1 MRIAPPRLVLA
12 ASAFFFLGIFS
23 LPPEGYFTLPVIL
36 SSPPPPRYFFTP
48 SPRPLVKASFEES
61 LSARSWLVMDV
72 KSGTVLAGKNINVSF
87 PPASLTKIA
96 TAIVAL
102 NHYSL
107 DEVLTVDKEYP
118 VGRTMGLQKGER
130 IKVIDLLAGL
140 LIHSANDAA
149 YVLAAHF
156 PGGEKAFVGEMN
168 SLVQRMGL
176 KRTVFENF
184 DGEEAIRHYTTAFE
198 IARLARR
205 LLRFPIARELVILP
219 QKTVWSVDGKISHQL
234 ETTNQLLP
242 VLGENRGLKT
252 GWTNQAKEC
261 FVGYFEIF
269 SSPFSPGREIL
280 TVVLGSDDRFGETV
294 KLLRWVKN
302 NVVWRDYSENHSLE
316 IAGTKATKL

>member
-1 MRIAPPRLVLA
+1 M
-12 ASAFFFLGIFS
+12 
-23 LPPEGYFTLPVIL
+23 
-36 SSPPPPRYFFTP
+36 
-48 SPRPLVKASFEES
+48 
-61 LSARSWLVMDV
+61 
-72 KSGTVLAGKNINVSF
+72 
-87 PPASLTKIA
+87 
-96 TAIVAL
+96 
-102 NHYSL
+102 
-107 DEVLTVDKEYP
+107 
-118 VGRTMGLQKGER
+118 
-130 IKVIDLLAGL
+130 
-140 LIHSANDAA
+140 
-149 YVLAAHF
+149 
-156 PGGEKAFVGEMN
+156 
-168 SLVQRMGL
+168 
-176 KRTVFENF
+176 
-184 DGEEAIRHYTTAFE
+184 
-198 IARLARR
+198 
-205 LLRFPIARELVILP
+205 ILP